1 MTLLAPIH
9 LKMKDEDEDE
19 DEDISENVI
28 IQKWAAWT
36 VTVKILHQTF
46 KLIKEVADYLSEKW
60 MVP

>member
-28 IQKWAAWT
+28 IQKWAA
-36 VTVKILHQTF
+36 
-46 KLIKEVADYLSEKW
+46 
-60 MVP
+60 